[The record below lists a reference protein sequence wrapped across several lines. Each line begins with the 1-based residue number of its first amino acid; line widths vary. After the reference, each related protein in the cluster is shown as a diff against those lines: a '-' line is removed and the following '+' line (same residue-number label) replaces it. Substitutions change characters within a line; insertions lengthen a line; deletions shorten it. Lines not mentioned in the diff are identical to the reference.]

1 MLIEQ
6 TLEKLT
12 AMKLGAMAA
21 AVQQQLGSDEATAL
35 SFEDRLGVL
44 VDTEWTARE
53 QRKLTRRLR
62 AAKLRYAASLEAV
75 DFTHPRRLKRQQVVS
90 LGSGAWIA
98 DRHNLLI
105 IGPTGIGKSFL
116 ASAFVERACRQGFS
130 ARYVRMPRLLH
141 EVAVGRGDGSY
152 TRLLTRLAKLDLL
165 AIDDWLL
172 APLRD
177 AERRDLVEVIED
189 RAERA
194 STLIASQL
202 PVPDWHAVIG
212 DPNQADAICDR
223 LLHDAHRIELTGPSL
238 RRTKTAPK
246 TSTQGSRDSRG
257 HPESLWILSAVWKTP
272 PRLRRLVRLSLR
284 FPHRFGRR
292 ARRPQGSTR
301 RSHPRHQTH
310 EHVRITKLEVRD
322 NKPTLTHSRRF
333 APTSVHLRRNPRSRC
348 AESAFNFTGIR
359 TGDTRKCSW
368 HRGWPNGSRSSLN
381 TTRLSRSGSGS
392 M

>member
-12 AMKLGAMAA
+12 AMKLGAMAE

-35 SFEDRLGVL
+35 SFENRLGVL

-238 RRTKTAPK
+238 RLTLPPETVPARTL
-246 TSTQGSRDSRG
+246 
-257 HPESLWILSAVWKTP
+257 E
-272 PRLRRLVRLSLR
+272 
-284 FPHRFGRR
+284 FGRNDQEAGCHAR
-292 ARRPQGSTR
+292 ATAQSKSSPNCAK
-301 RSHPRHQTH
+301 PRW
-310 EHVRITKLEVRD
+310 
-322 NKPTLTHSRRF
+322 S
-333 APTSVHLRRNPRSRC
+333 
-348 AESAFNFTGIR
+348 
-359 TGDTRKCSW
+359 
-368 HRGWPNGSRSSLN
+368 
-381 TTRLSRSGSGS
+381 
-392 M
+392 